1 MMSTKDWIMK
11 EDPAGKGFR
20 RVVPSP
26 TPIEIVESRTIKNLL
41 DSGTIVI
48 AVGGGGIPV
57 VRRDGELH
65 GVEAVID
72 KDRASSVLAGG
83 IDAERLI
90 ILTNVEE
97 VSRNWGSPEQVAI
110 RDIHL
115 SEIRDLY
122 EAYEFPA
129 GSMGPKIRSA
139 IDFVAGGG
147 QEAIVS
153 HASRL
158 LDACA
163 GDVGTHIT
171 PDE

>member
-1 MMSTKDWIMK
+1 M
-11 EDPAGKGFR
+11 
-20 RVVPSP
+20 PSP
-26 TPIEIVESRTIKNLL
+26 TPIEIVEAATIKSLL
-41 DSGTIVI
+41 ETGTIVI

-57 VRRDGELH
+57 VEQEGELF
-65 GVEAVID
+65 GIEAVID
-72 KDRASSVLAGG
+72 KDRASSVLALG
-83 IDAERLI
+83 INAERLI

-97 VSRNWGSPEQVAI
+97 VSRNWGSPEQVGI
-110 RDIHL
+110 RDISL
-115 SEIRDLY
+115 SEIRSLY

-147 QEAIVS
+147 SKAIVS

-163 GDVGTHIT
+163 GIVGTHIT